1 LKTLSLVLRE
11 ESGTPEFENKV
22 LRIFNPYKRKRE
34 AGTRGRRKLQ
44 SAGSMAQKNK
54 GDGMKTSK

>member
-1 LKTLSLVLRE
+1 MRE
-11 ESGTPEFENKV
+11 SENEV
-22 LRIFNPYKRKRE
+22 LRIFNSYKRKRE

-44 SAGSMAQKNK
+44 SVGSMVQKNN